1 MSMAIPV
8 ARFAVLLAV
17 TLLGGCASRT
27 PAPVIERGGTPGK
40 APAQA
45 GAPAKPGEFHTVK
58 RGETLYSIAL
68 EHGQSYRDVAAWNN
82 IDNPNVIRVG
92 QQLRIAPPEG
102 AVVVK
107 PIAGPAVVEVHPIT
121 GAGAT
126 SAGTTSAGTTSTDT
140 FKREPKGG
148 KQPYS
153 EQAMAAMQ
161 RPDEPR
167 PQPPAVQARAE
178 PRPTEPPAGGELN
191 WIWPSGGKVL
201 AAFVEGNSK
210 GVDIEGRIG
219 EPVLAA
225 EAGKVTYAGSGIRGY
240 GNLLI
245 IQHAGGL
252 SSVYAHNSKLL
263 AREGQQVARGQ
274 KIAELG
280 NSDTDQ
286 AKLHFEIRRQGKPL
300 DPLKLLPQ
308 R

>member
-1 MSMAIPV
+1 MAKCFPRYAIP
-8 ARFAVLLAV
+8 LAV
-17 TLLGGCASRT
+17 VAALLGGCASKS
-27 PAPVIERGGTPGK
+27 PAPVIERGGVPAKGPTP
-40 APAQA
+40 AA
-45 GAPAKPGEFHTVK
+45 APAKPSEYHTVK
-58 RGETLYSIAL
+58 KGDTLYSIAL
-68 EHGQSYRDVAAWNN
+68 EHGQFYRDVAAWNN

-102 AVVVK
+102 VAVAK
-107 PIAGPAVVEVHPIT
+107 PIVGPAAVEARPLV
-121 GAGAT
+121 AGGV
-126 SAGTTSAGTTSTDT
+126 SNTDML
-140 FKREPKGG
+140 KREPKGG

-153 EQAMAAMQ
+153 EQAMAAAQ
-161 RPDEPR
+161 KPEESRPA
-167 PQPPAVQARAE
+167 QAAVQVKAE
-178 PRPTEPPAGGELN
+178 PRPAEPVAGGEPN
-191 WIWPSGGKVL
+191 WAWPSGGKVI
-201 AAFVEGNSK
+201 AAYVEGGSK

-245 IQHAGGL
+245 IQHANNL

-263 AREGQQVARGQ
+263 AKEGQQVAKGQ

-280 NSDTDQ
+280 DSDADQ

-300 DPLKLLPQ
+300 DPLKLLPP